1 MYNNGGPN
9 CRDRPY
15 FSISSFKYT
24 ASFSIIRSVGV

>member
-9 CRDRPY
+9 YRDQPY

-24 ASFSIIRSVGV
+24 VSFSIIRPVGA